1 MWFSLHIIWQNTGW
15 FAIVKLRDELDFLT
29 HLRVVD
35 DIVNDMYPPV
45 DKWDKQYS

>member
-1 MWFSLHIIWQNTGW
+1 M
-15 FAIVKLRDELDFLT
+15 DFLI